1 MKDSEALK
9 MLTARV
15 EALEKQ
21 TKSFH
26 PDWNP
31 PPIQIPPVAEV
42 FCRPMM
48 AKAVKPSL
56 AQTLVA
62 FIWSLR

>member
-1 MKDSEALK
+1 MKDAEKLK

-15 EALEKQ
+15 EALEKI

-26 PDWNP
+26 PNWNP
-31 PPIQIPPVAEV
+31 PPITIPPVAEI
-42 FCRPMM
+42 FGRPMM

-56 AQTLVA
+56 AQTLVTL
-62 FIWSLR
+62 FCIR